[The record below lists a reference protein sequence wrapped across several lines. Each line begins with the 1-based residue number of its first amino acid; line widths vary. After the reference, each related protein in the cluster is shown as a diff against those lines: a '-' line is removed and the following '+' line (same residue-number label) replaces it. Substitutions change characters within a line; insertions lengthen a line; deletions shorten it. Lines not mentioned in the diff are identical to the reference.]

1 MPKPPLRLELGPV
14 SRIVLDRPEKHNA
27 MSVEMGGL
35 LRDAVSAINGSDSV
49 RVVLVQGEGRAFCAG
64 GDFDIIEASS
74 RQPPEDNRRRM
85 LEFYGSFLSVLRVR
99 VPVVAQIHGAA
110 VGAGLALALACDV
123 RVAAAQAKLGANFV
137 RVGLHPGMGC
147 SLLLPHIVGAAKA
160 AELIYTG
167 QLIDGAEAARIGL
180 VNKAVPAEAL
190 EAETSAVVEQL
201 LKAAPI
207 AVMQAK
213 ATLMA
218 SLWSRVDD
226 ALNRE
231 ANAQAI
237 DFGTEDLREA
247 VAAFRAGRPP
257 VFNGR

>member
-1 MPKPPLRLELGPV
+1 V
-14 SRIVLDRPEKHNA
+14 
-27 MSVEMGGL
+27 
-35 LRDAVSAINGSDSV
+35 
-49 RVVLVQGEGRAFCAG
+49 
-64 GDFDIIEASS
+64 
-74 RQPPEDNRRRM
+74 
-85 LEFYGSFLSVLRVR
+85 
-99 VPVVAQIHGAA
+99 
-110 VGAGLALALACDV
+110 
-123 RVAAAQAKLGANFV
+123 
-137 RVGLHPGMGC
+137 
-147 SLLLPHIVGAAKA
+147 VGAAKA

-180 VNKAVPAEAL
+180 VNKAVPREAL
-190 EAETSAVVEQL
+190 ESETSGVVEQI

-218 SLWSRVDD
+218 SLWSRVDE

-247 VAAFRAGRPP
+247 VAAFRAGRAP
-257 VFNGR
+257 VFSGR

>member
-1 MPKPPLRLELGPV
+1 MAKPPLRLELGPV

-35 LRDAVSAINGSDSV
+35 LRDAVAAINASEST
-49 RVVLVQGEGRAFCAG
+49 RVVIVQGAGRAFCAG

-74 RQPPEDNRRRM
+74 RQPAEDNRRRM

-99 VPVVAQIHGAA
+99 VPIVAQIHGAA

-123 RVAAAQAKLGANFV
+123 RLAATEAKLGANFV

-147 SLLLPHIVGAAKA
+147 SLLLPHVVGAAKA

-180 VNKAVPAEAL
+180 VNKAVPREAL
-190 EAETSAVVEQL
+190 ESETSGVVGQI

-207 AVMQAK
+207 PVMQAK

-218 SLWSRVDD
+218 SLWSRVDE
-226 ALNRE
+226 ALNHE

-247 VAAFRAGRPP
+247 VAAFRVGRAP
-257 VFNGR
+257 VFSGR